1 MCRLGGGSRV
11 RESVGGAGRLA
22 VDEFTALHQDVAGAV
37 SPASLQTQG
46 EPAVGMFFQ
55 TLVCERR
62 SRDVAA
68 QALESAAIAGRHCHR
83 GVEAQ
88 AAVLRNRLLE
98 SNEVDA
104 LARCWAE

>member
-1 MCRLGGGSRV
+1 
-11 RESVGGAGRLA
+11 
-22 VDEFTALHQDVAGAV
+22 VAGAV
-37 SPASLQTQG
+37 APAGIQTQG

-55 TLVCERR
+55 ALVRERR

-88 AAVLRNRLLE
+88 AAVLRNAAVRFH
-98 SNEVDA
+98 A
-104 LARCWAE
+104 P